1 MATLAGYFSFD
12 SALADKKSM
21 VNKLVRHFES
31 YPSQDV
37 NRFTCNQGV
46 MLQYD
51 FDAYKQPA
59 WLHNDLQVATL
70 IGHPLITSNR
80 SNDLATLACNLDNLD
95 DMLMRSDGVFNYVQ
109 YNTEHEQLILA
120 TDPLAVRPFYYMHIN
135 NGLLFSTQLGL
146 FKELGIHLTQNC
158 AALSELAT
166 LGYTLLDHTPYN
178 EVHRASPAEL
188 LSFDKSGPIK
198 RNYLD
203 WQALAQQKL
212 DLGDAVTGL
221 DQAFKSTVA
230 KACKTD
236 TTLLSTLSD
245 GLDSRVINTQLS
257 KMGKK
262 VKAVH
267 LNRAPNKIKE
277 QLVEFTQ
284 EHDIVLSTLNPE
296 HNHLDSL
303 EAVLCALPKNHPKFL
318 KGISRPSLA
327 WAGHGG
333 NSSLGL
339 TNYTDEVYQ
348 AAKSNDL
355 KCLVHKF
362 LEQQQG
368 YLPKSVINHAAE
380 LQKELVENL
389 SKAIGQFQ
397 SLGLEKAM
405 QLFLLLNEQHHHLDT
420 IFENV
425 DQYKVEYFC
434 PFYSHRVIENALALP
449 VEKVRNH
456 SFYHTWVNYAYP
468 QICKYPWTA
477 YQEHE
482 FDSLATSEKDNAHLP
497 RIKMR
502 GIIERW
508 LLVVKKD
515 KQQLIK
521 KRQLTALCLLH
532 IFKLKDASTHL
543 SAVVQFTR
551 W

>member
-37 NRFTCNQGV
+37 NRFTCNHGV

-70 IGHPLITSNR
+70 IGHPLITGNR
-80 SNDLATLACNLDNLD
+80 SNDLATLACNLDCLD
-95 DMLMRSDGVFNYVQ
+95 ETLMRSDGVFNYVQ

-146 FKELGIHLTQNC
+146 FKELGVNLTQNC

-188 LSFDKSGPIK
+188 LSFDRSGPIK

-212 DLGDAVTGL
+212 DLGDAIAGL
-221 DQAFKSTVA
+221 DQAFKSTVE
-230 KACKTD
+230 KACKID

-262 VKAVH
+262 IKAVH
-267 LNRAPNKIKE
+267 LNCARDQIKK
-277 QLVEFTQ
+277 QLIEFTQ
-284 EHDIVLSTLNPE
+284 EHDIVLATLNPE
-296 HNHLDSL
+296 HHHLDSL
-303 EAVLCALPKNHPKFL
+303 EAILSTLPKSHPKFMEE
-318 KGISRPSLA
+318 ITRPTLA
-327 WAGHGG
+327 WVGHGG

-339 TNYTDEVYQ
+339 TNYTDEVYE

-420 IFENV
+420 IFESI
-425 DQYKVEYFC
+425 DLYKVEYCC
-434 PFYSHRVIENALALP
+434 PFYSHRVIESALALP

-468 QICKYPWTA
+468 QICKHPWTA

-482 FDSLATSEKDNAHLP
+482 FDSLATSKKDNAHLP

-521 KRQLTALCLLH
+521 KWQLTALCLLH
-532 IFKLKDASTHL
+532 IAKIKDASTHL
-543 SAVVQFTR
+543 SAVAQFTR